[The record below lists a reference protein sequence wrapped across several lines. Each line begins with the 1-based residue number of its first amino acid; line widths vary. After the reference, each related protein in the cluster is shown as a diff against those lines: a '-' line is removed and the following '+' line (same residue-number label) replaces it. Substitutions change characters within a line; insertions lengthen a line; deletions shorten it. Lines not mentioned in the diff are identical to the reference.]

1 MYSGNHWKLASVL
14 RTFVWVEDTRCS
26 ITMVDAILL
35 TNYSFKMNPHSVPE
49 IHFNATEGAIK
60 LAFRCCWYIC
70 TILLFLL
77 IFNKWKLSIA
87 YLGTLVWQYY
97 TFSYTVIK
105 KLPAYFLT
113 EKYKVFMQYMR
124 HAHTFPCVSA
134 GCTLFIVN
142 FKHWNAFGYFPIAWL
157 QIRCNY
163 TVLMIVLLRQ
173 SGSLSIHC
181 SVLKNAGKIK
191 IN

>member
-1 MYSGNHWKLASVL
+1 LEIGFSFEDIYLSAGHQVLHYHGSCNITDKL
-14 RTFVWVEDTRCS
+14 FFQND
-26 ITMVDAILL
+26 
-35 TNYSFKMNPHSVPE
+35 PHSVPE

-70 TILLFLL
+70 TIFLFLL

-113 EKYKVFMQYMR
+113 EKYKVFMRYMS

-134 GCTLFIVN
+134 GFTLFIVN
-142 FKHWNAFGYFPIAWL
+142 FKHWNAFGYFPIADTL
-157 QIRCNY
+157 
-163 TVLMIVLLRQ
+163 
-173 SGSLSIHC
+173 
-181 SVLKNAGKIK
+181 
-191 IN
+191 